1 MTFHSHIL
9 LYKIILR
16 ACSQYTV
23 HATRFQRSPYGY
35 PVCVLRKEG
44 ELVAD
49 IEDLGTPDV
58 KFLFSPGA
66 ERSPNIK

>member
-1 MTFHSHIL
+1 M
-9 LYKIILR
+9 
-16 ACSQYTV
+16 CSQYTV
-23 HATRFQRSPYGY
+23 HATRFQRNALGY
-35 PVCVLRKEG
+35 PVCVLRKDG

>member
-1 MTFHSHIL
+1 MQPIEFT
-9 LYKIILR
+9 
-16 ACSQYTV
+16 A
-23 HATRFQRSPYGY
+23 HATRFRRNAFGY

-66 ERSPNIK
+66 ECSPNIK